1 MEAGKF
7 NELKPADKAW
17 LLYEF
22 GDYLFSIEYY
32 DHRISLYSLNTN
44 LVEMYQNIDTNEI
57 VRISIANYGD
67 LDKYLSRIIIG
78 SAKQNI
84 KG

>member
-7 NELKPADKAW
+7 NELKLVDKAW

-22 GDYLFSIEYY
+22 GDYLLSIEYY
-32 DHRISLYSLNTN
+32 DHRISLHALNSN
-44 LVEMYQNIDTNEI
+44 IVEMYQNIDTNEI
-57 VRISIANYGD
+57 VRISIASYGD
-67 LDKYLSRIIIG
+67 LDKYLSRIVIG